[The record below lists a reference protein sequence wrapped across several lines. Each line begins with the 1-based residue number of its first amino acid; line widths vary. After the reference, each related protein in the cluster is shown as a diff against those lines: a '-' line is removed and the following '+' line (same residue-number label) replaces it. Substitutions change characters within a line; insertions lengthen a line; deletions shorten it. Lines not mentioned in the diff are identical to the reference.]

1 MQIDKLSSRQKRIL
15 SFVHLNAAASY
26 EEIAKACGTKVHNAR
41 FELTNLIE
49 CKIISPCIL
58 VNYASIGIQKNHI
71 YFSTIPLSE
80 EKRKSFIEYISN
92 HPRVAW
98 LCDFSGEFDFGIT
111 FMSKNLEDLDRNL
124 RQFMSKFQ
132 GIIKKR
138 QIAVNLSW
146 NYFGKKY
153 IFNNELLS
161 PPVLINY
168 PQKIIEID
176 KIDTSI
182 LKILAID
189 SFTPQQKIALELKIP
204 LSTVNNR
211 ITMMQKKGI
220 IAGYVYWISYSK
232 MKINAYRVLFDFGG
246 LTDSLINKL
255 KKYCQAHPNIVS
267 LIFTLGSWDM
277 ELGLD
282 LEDKYMIHN
291 IISEIQSLIKSPTLS
306 TISLVRYDDI
316 KWNTICPGVFE

>member
-1 MQIDKLSSRQKRIL
+1 MQIDKLSIRQKRIL
-15 SFVHLNAAASY
+15 SYIHLNAAASN
-26 EEIAKACGTKVHNAR
+26 EEIAKACGTKVHTVR

-49 CKIISPCIL
+49 SKIINPCIV
-58 VNYASIGIQKNHI
+58 VNYTSIGIQKNHI
-71 YFSTIPLSE
+71 YFSTITLAE
-80 EKRKSFIEYISN
+80 EKRNLFIEYVKN

-98 LCDFSGEFDFGIT
+98 FCDFSGEFDFGIT
-111 FMSKNLEDLDRNL
+111 FMSKNIEDFDISF

-146 NYFGKKY
+146 SYFGKKY
-153 IFNNELLS
+153 ILNNELLT
-161 PPVLINY
+161 PPVIVDY

-176 KIDTSI
+176 KIDNSI

-189 SFTPQQKIALELKIP
+189 SFVSQQKIATELKIP
-204 LSTVNNR
+204 LSTVNHR

-220 IAGYVYWISYSK
+220 IAGHIYWISYSK
-232 MKINAYRVLFDFGG
+232 IKINAYRVLFDFGG
-246 LTDSLINKL
+246 LTDNMINKL
-255 KKYCQAHPNIVS
+255 KKYCREHPNIVS

-277 ELGLD
+277 ELGID

-291 IISEIQSLIKSPTLS
+291 IISEIQSLTKSPTFNH
-306 TISLVRYDDI
+306 ISLVRYDDI